1 MSALDISVLFPS
13 PGVIRL
19 QSRTLFG
26 DVEGPECRRFLER
39 VFQAEEI
46 SDVTIMGGDAPQ
58 AELRYCSRSFSLRN
72 VAERVSAAIVEGS
85 PGDGGPTLADGPDHS
100 NPDGRA
106 CDTDPSSGSHHS
118 GHDASPAVSTNLR
131 VPPASIARDSQGAVR
146 YYRYHTIVTGWQI
159 KSELP
164 GRLRVK
170 NPVLFRKRPLC
181 QAIERELMG
190 VLGIDRFSTNSITCT
205 VLVNYDTKQLNRAQV
220 IEILDAALAGATQP
234 ATLDPLDVHLPICTA
249 SIPLA
254 AYSQFMAPALLPA
267 AALLYAYTSI
277 PTLKEARRVFVE
289 EKRIGV
295 DALDAVVMVGCLGTM
310 SIFPGAVCCWCLSFG
325 RFLVKQS
332 RDRSQQLML
341 SAFGKQ
347 PRYVWLCRDGIEV
360 QVPAE
365 KLEKGDVI
373 AVYTGEVVPVDGHVV
388 EGMAVIDQHALT
400 GESTPAEKGVGDR
413 VFASTLLVGG
423 EIKVTVEMSGSETA
437 SAKIGRILSDTA
449 GYKMVSQ
456 HKGERL
462 ADRAVLPTLGVGAL
476 GMATMGPIGAVA
488 VLNSD
493 LGTGIRMAA
502 PLAMLS
508 SLTLC
513 ASKGILVKD
522 GRALEMMNQVD
533 TVLFDK
539 TGTLTRERPEVGRII
554 ASAGWDSN
562 QILAFAAAAERKFHH
577 PIALAILHKAKE
589 LGLALPTTD
598 ETQYKVGYGISVQI
612 GGRTVRVGSERF
624 LHSEGIEISPEV
636 RQALAEA
643 HLEGHTMVM
652 VAVDDR
658 LGGAL
663 ELRRGGPSRGPGDH
677 PGPPRARDQA
687 HRDHLGRPRGAY
699 QEARRVAGHGPL
711 FRAGPPRRQGRLRG
725 EAPGGR
731 LQGLLRRRWDQR
743 LDRVEEGGCLDLP
756 ERCVID
762 RDRHGPNRVPG
773 RGPVEALRPEGHRAR
788 PGSEREPELVD
799 DPGAQPHERGRGV
812 HDGVRDHDVGR
823 HEQRV
828 GPGRTGQRVAPP
840 PQGRTG
846 RSRSAARAR
855 SRLGR
860 IGLQGSRPSGP
871 AGDRPSRGAGRRSP
885 PGSGRVGLNT
895 SGPGR

>member
-85 PGDGGPTLADGPDHS
+85 PGDGGPTLANGPDHS

-181 QAIERELMG
+181 QAIERELMC
-190 VLGIDRFSTNSITCT
+190 VLGIDKFSTNSITCT

-220 IEILDAALAGATQP
+220 IEILDAALADATQP
-234 ATLDPLDVHLPICTA
+234 STMDPLDVHLPICTA

-652 VAVDDR
+652 VAAGDR

-663 ELRRGGPSRGPGDH
+663 ELRAAVRPEVREIIRGLREREIKHIAIISGDH
-677 PGPPRARDQA
+677 EVPTRRLAESLGMDRYFAQVLPADKADYVAKLQA
-687 HRDHLGRPRGAY
+687 EGCKVCFVGDGINDSIALKKADVSISLRGASSIATDTA
-699 QEARRVAGHGPL
+699 QVVFLEGGLSKLCDLKDIAHDLDRNVNRSWSMILAPNIMNMVGVFTMGFGIMTSVVTNNVSALAALANGLLPLRKVAQAEAD
-711 FRAGPPRRQGRLRG
+711 RLREREAGSG
-725 EAPGGR
+725 ESASR
-731 LQGLLRRRWDQR
+731 
-743 LDRVEEGGCLDLP
+743 DL
-756 ERCVID
+756 
-762 RDRHGPNRVPG
+762 VP
-773 RGPVEALRPEGHRAR
+773 LAR
-788 PGSEREPELVD
+788 PATVRREEPAVD
-799 DPGAQPHERGRGV
+799 H
-812 HDGVRDHDVGR
+812 H
-823 HEQRV
+823 RV
-828 GPGRTGQRVAPP
+828 LAE
-840 PQGRTG
+840 
-846 RSRSAARAR
+846 SA
-855 SRLGR
+855 
-860 IGLQGSRPSGP
+860 
-871 AGDRPSRGAGRRSP
+871 
-885 PGSGRVGLNT
+885 
-895 SGPGR
+895 